1 MTGDAV
7 DLVKVRFAGRADV
20 PRVLELLF
28 AMHAETPHAPLS
40 VERTRAMLDHVL
52 ANGQVA
58 ITLDAGGVP
67 VSTLGLLV
75 EPPWF
80 SDEAWVRDMWLFVH
94 PEHRRTPHA
103 RALLRC
109 ARRFATVLGAPL
121 VMEVA
126 GGPAAGT
133 ARRVAAKMR
142 LYRRELGEATG
153 ATWVVGAAGGA
164 HG

>member
-7 DLVKVRFAGRADV
+7 DRVRLRFATRSDV
-20 PRVLELLF
+20 PRVMELLF

-40 VERTRAMLDHVL
+40 VERTRTMLGHVM

-58 ITLDAGGVP
+58 VTLDGGVP
-67 VSTLGLLV
+67 VSTMGLLV

-80 SDEAWVRDMWLFVH
+80 SDQAWVRDMWLFVH

-109 ARRFATVLGAPL
+109 ARRFATALGAPL

-133 ARRVAAKMR
+133 ARRVAAKAR

-153 ATWVVGAAGGA
+153 ATWVVGAAGGV